1 MGLDQ
6 CIAPLPAR
14 IPYRRYLIVKTHSNC
29 YFLEDRIKRSLM
41 VALVLATSNNP
52 SYVTTGMY
60 EELLKT
66 NYQILLKV
74 GL

>member
-1 MGLDQ
+1 
-6 CIAPLPAR
+6 
-14 IPYRRYLIVKTHSNC
+14 
-29 YFLEDRIKRSLM
+29 M

-74 GL
+74 GLWFISEGV